1 MELQKAWSG
10 WGLWTSLGT
19 NFSNDS
25 VPSVHDVDVKMKFHR
40 ETVKTG
46 SVAMVGKV
54 VIFLC
59 ASCGRRCTAQLK
71 VRLLLNE
78 QKDMGDDG
86 AKPIADM
93 LQSDMSWQIV
103 DQADS
108 DLDDAV
114 VYMIELWSIG

>member
-40 ETVKTG
+40 VTVKKG

-59 ASCGRRCTAQLK
+59 ASCGRRRTAQFK
-71 VRLLLNE
+71 VRLLLND
-78 QKDMGDDG
+78 QKDIDDDG
-86 AKPIADM
+86 AMAIADM
-93 LQSDMSWQIV
+93 LQSDTNWQIV
-103 DQADS
+103 DQAGI
-108 DLDDAV
+108 L
-114 VYMIELWSIG
+114 MILWCR